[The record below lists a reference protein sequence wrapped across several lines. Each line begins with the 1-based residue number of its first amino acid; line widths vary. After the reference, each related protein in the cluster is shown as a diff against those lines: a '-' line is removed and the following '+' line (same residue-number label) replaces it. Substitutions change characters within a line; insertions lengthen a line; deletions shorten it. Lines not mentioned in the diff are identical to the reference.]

1 MWGCQGGLLPPAWEF
16 MRDHG
21 IMKYTDYPYTSG
33 TSAQEGTCK
42 HDVSKVI
49 PDRPKTIHMY
59 TPNNT
64 VSEVKELFK
73 RQPVSISLDA
83 SRAPFQFYKSGVVK
97 QDANCGE
104 QLNHAIVGVGYSDDG
119 GDDTT
124 PTPTPPTPDPDP
136 TPNPTPT
143 GNCTVKKWWHTC
155 DAAPTRRNLQDA
167 SGHNNYYLMQNQWGT
182 DWGDNGFIRIEISG
196 GVGGCGMNKE
206 IEWAEI

>member
-1 MWGCQGGLLPPAWEF
+1 

-42 HDVSKVI
+42 HDVSKAI
-49 PDRPKTIHMY
+49 PTRPKTIHMY

-64 VSEVKELFK
+64 VSQVKELFQ

-124 PTPTPPTPDPDP
+124 PTPTPPTPDPSP
-136 TPNPTPT
+136 TPNPTPTPT

>member
-1 MWGCQGGLLPPAWEF
+1 
-16 MRDHG
+16 
-21 IMKYTDYPYTSG
+21 MKYTDYPYTSG

-42 HDVSKVI
+42 HDTSKVI
-49 PDRPKTIHMY
+49 ADRPKTIHMY

-119 GDDTT
+119 GVDPS

-155 DAAPTRRNLQDA
+155 DA
-167 SGHNNYYLMQNQWGT
+167 
-182 DWGDNGFIRIEISG
+182 
-196 GVGGCGMNKE
+196 
-206 IEWAEI
+206 

>member
-1 MWGCQGGLLPPAWEF
+1 MHFPVPLP
-16 MRDHG
+16 G
-21 IMKYTDYPYTSG
+21 
-33 TSAQEGTCK
+33 
-42 HDVSKVI
+42 
-49 PDRPKTIHMY
+49 
-59 TPNNT
+59 
-64 VSEVKELFK
+64 
-73 RQPVSISLDA
+73 
-83 SRAPFQFYKSGVVK
+83 
-97 QDANCGE
+97 
-104 QLNHAIVGVGYSDDG
+104 DG

-124 PTPTPPTPDPDP
+124 PTPTPPTPDPSP